1 MVFRQKRSK
10 FLMAGTAKIE
20 LDKLALLIPSP
31 RKHRHRYYYVPVYL
45 GSIVSRSDGQ
55 FEHC

>member
-1 MVFRQKRSK
+1 
-10 FLMAGTAKIE
+10 MAGTAKIE